1 MGMSLRPDH
10 LKRYAQIGRLLVRY
24 GRSDLVRDAGLEQ
37 ILAEDAAVGGD
48 AVEVEAEALCADL
61 EALGPTFVK
70 LGQLLSTRVDLLPLP
85 YTEALERLQ
94 DHVEPF
100 SYAEVERII
109 QQELRTRI
117 SRAFLELEER
127 PIAAASLGQVHRAR
141 LRDGR
146 LVAVKVQRPGIREQ
160 VVEDLSVLEELA
172 ETLEHHTETGKRYA
186 LTHTAEELRRSLL
199 RELDYR
205 LEAANLTALADNLQR
220 YELLVVPRPV
230 QDYSTSRVL
239 TMDYVRG
246 RRITAIGPLARLE
259 MDGGALAETLF
270 EAYLKQVLVD
280 GLFHADPH
288 PGNVFLT
295 PDGRIALIDVGMVGR
310 VSPELQGHLTR
321 LLLAIAEGHGEE
333 AATLLIGM
341 SERRPGFDRR
351 QFEIDISEM
360 VMQQGDLSAANLQ
373 IGRLML
379 VGARSA
385 AESGLLVP
393 PQLTLLGKTLL
404 NLDQVGR
411 TLDPHFEPNAAI
423 RRSAAE
429 LLRERMLKGA
439 SPGNILSSVLEMNE
453 FVQRLPARLNRVLD
467 AVADREVEVRIRVTN
482 EEVLMGGLQKVANR
496 VASGIVVAALIV
508 GAAMLMR
515 VETSFRILGYPGFAM
530 LLFTAAVVGGVLLLV
545 SILLHDRP
553 GSRPRE

>member
-1 MGMSLRPDH
+1 
-10 LKRYAQIGRLLVRY
+10 
-24 GRSDLVRDAGLEQ
+24 
-37 ILAEDAAVGGD
+37 
-48 AVEVEAEALCADL
+48 
-61 EALGPTFVK
+61 
-70 LGQLLSTRVDLLPLP
+70 
-85 YTEALERLQ
+85 
-94 DHVEPF
+94 
-100 SYAEVERII
+100 
-109 QQELRTRI
+109 
-117 SRAFLELEER
+117 
-127 PIAAASLGQVHRAR
+127 
-141 LRDGR
+141 
-146 LVAVKVQRPGIREQ
+146 
-160 VVEDLSVLEELA
+160 
-172 ETLEHHTETGKRYA
+172 
-186 LTHTAEELRRSLL
+186 
-199 RELDYR
+199 
-205 LEAANLTALADNLQR
+205 
-220 YELLVVPRPV
+220 
-230 QDYSTSRVL
+230 
-239 TMDYVRG
+239 
-246 RRITAIGPLARLE
+246 
-259 MDGGALAETLF
+259 
-270 EAYLKQVLVD
+270 
-280 GLFHADPH
+280 
-288 PGNVFLT
+288 
-295 PDGRIALIDVGMVGR
+295 
-310 VSPELQGHLTR
+310 
-321 LLLAIAEGHGEE
+321 
-333 AATLLIGM
+333 
-341 SERRPGFDRR
+341 
-351 QFEIDISEM
+351 M

-553 GSRPRE
+553 SSRPRE

>member
-1 MGMSLRPDH
+1 
-10 LKRYAQIGRLLVRY
+10 
-24 GRSDLVRDAGLEQ
+24 
-37 ILAEDAAVGGD
+37 
-48 AVEVEAEALCADL
+48 
-61 EALGPTFVK
+61 
-70 LGQLLSTRVDLLPLP
+70 
-85 YTEALERLQ
+85 
-94 DHVEPF
+94 
-100 SYAEVERII
+100 
-109 QQELRTRI
+109 
-117 SRAFLELEER
+117 
-127 PIAAASLGQVHRAR
+127 
-141 LRDGR
+141 
-146 LVAVKVQRPGIREQ
+146 
-160 VVEDLSVLEELA
+160 
-172 ETLEHHTETGKRYA
+172 
-186 LTHTAEELRRSLL
+186 
-199 RELDYR
+199 
-205 LEAANLTALADNLQR
+205 
-220 YELLVVPRPV
+220 
-230 QDYSTSRVL
+230 
-239 TMDYVRG
+239 
-246 RRITAIGPLARLE
+246 
-259 MDGGALAETLF
+259 
-270 EAYLKQVLVD
+270 
-280 GLFHADPH
+280 
-288 PGNVFLT
+288 
-295 PDGRIALIDVGMVGR
+295 
-310 VSPELQGHLTR
+310 
-321 LLLAIAEGHGEE
+321 
-333 AATLLIGM
+333 
-341 SERRPGFDRR
+341 
-351 QFEIDISEM
+351 M

-553 GSRPRE
+553 DSRPRE